1 MTGQSSPNSRDLNFK
16 VPPEFRQ
23 LFKAAANDLEISM
36 KGFLILVFY
45 FSAHPD
51 NKAIRDVLNSRPS
64 PKTRPLRP
72 WVEIILD
79 RIRKR
84 NK

>member
-1 MTGQSSPNSRDLNFK
+1 MTAQSSPASRDLNFK
-16 VPPEFRQ
+16 VALEFRR
-23 LFKAAANDLEISM
+23 LFKAAANDLGISM
-36 KGFLILVFY
+36 KELLILIFY

-64 PKTRPLRP
+64 PKTRSLRP

-79 RIRKR
+79 RIQKR